1 MDDRTANRH
10 GAGMTR
16 WAGPALALV
25 TLAAFALRLAR
36 LGDLGDL
43 EFDEIVSLRY
53 AMLAPADLVSRLAG
67 ALFEHPPGYY
77 VSLGAWLAF
86 AEPGTRGDTD
96 GIVIRSLSV
105 LPGTLMVPI
114 TYGLAHHANGRNVAL
129 WSAFAVAI
137 APLPLF
143 YSREA
148 RMYAATATLA
158 LAATW
163 ILFRAA
169 DGGWTRRRVVAYA
182 LTTVVGS
189 TFHYTAPIIVGAH
202 AIGSLL
208 TVRSRPGLWKG
219 VGVAIVVGAVA
230 SAPWVA
236 IATGARATL
245 GFGNAKPI
253 PAATTADA
261 PLPLAAWPAAIATAL
276 GDMTGGPETPPWR
289 GWPVAIAVVAL
300 AGVGLPRDGA
310 HRALWLTSAAGAF
323 AVLVVALALAKPV
336 QGRYLSALAPLA
348 IIGAVAGF
356 GHLLEGARWSRSLAA
371 AGAGAIALAVVPFWV
386 TYYGDYAR
394 ADYRTLARRISA
406 LERPG
411 DAVLLTGP
419 WQAWYYDYYYDG
431 HLWHTVLPATVPPP
445 VDPATID
452 PLLSKLRDE
461 NRRLWF
467 VQAGLAQAD
476 PGHLVEAWLDANA
489 FPTLREAYPNAVL
502 TLYEM
507 HPPRETAPITPATWA
522 SDTGPALTLAS
533 GWVDDGQ
540 VHGGEGARL
549 SLTFTSRAPLATD
562 YAASIRLVGPDGN
575 RIATDLP
582 IRAATPKG
590 PGPGTASWA
599 PGTSATVTRAIRIP
613 PGTPVGRYEVR
624 VVTYDPATLAPLRV
638 IPTPGAGDRRPKI
651 GATPGEEAVIG
662 RVLVTLALVPY
673 PARAVLPP
681 RQPEVTF
688 WTPLDPAILG
698 AIEDPRPMIALA
710 MPPPRIDGTTA
721 TLDLAWHAPESQV
734 GPQPE
739 AFDPAWAYPVRPPNR
754 SRVRL
759 NIRDATDAP
768 VISLDEPIAGNRFD
782 LSELRPGEWQFDR
795 FPIEVSGLPNGSYR
809 ITVEVVDGLGR
820 PMRMGTDRAPGTV
833 SEVVIGR
840 FDLPVTIPLGTRLDR
855 WRQRAV
861 SRAVALAPWVA
872 TLTGIRP

>member
-1 MDDRTANRH
+1 MDDRTQTRNSVN
-10 GAGMTR
+10 MTR
-16 WAGPALALV
+16 WASVALAML

-53 AMLAPADLVSRLAG
+53 AMLAPADLVARLAG

-77 VSLGAWLAF
+77 VALGAWLALT
-86 AEPGTRGDTD
+86 EPGVRGDTD
-96 GIVIRSLSV
+96 GIVTRSLSI
-105 LPGTLMVPI
+105 LPGTLMVPV
-114 TYGLAHHANGRNVAL
+114 TYGLAHHAYGRGVAL
-129 WSAFAVAI
+129 WSAIAVAV

-158 LAATW
+158 LLATW
-163 ILFRAA
+163 VLFRAA
-169 DGGWTRRRVVAYA
+169 DGGWTRRRLVAYIA
-182 LTTVVGS
+182 ATVVGS
-189 TFHYTAPIIVGAH
+189 TFHYTAPLVIGAH
-202 AIGSLL
+202 AVGAFF
-208 TVRSRPGLWKG
+208 TVRSRPGLWQG
-219 VGVAIVVGAVA
+219 VGVAIVIGAIA
-230 SAPWVA
+230 AAPWVYV
-236 IATGARATL
+236 ATGARATL
-245 GFGNAKPI
+245 GIGGAN
-253 PAATTADA
+253 PASGATSADS
-261 PLPLAAWPAAIATAL
+261 PLPLTAWPSAIATAL

-289 GWPVAIAVVAL
+289 GWPAAIAVVAL
-300 AGVGLPRDGA
+300 AGVGVPRDGG
-310 HRALWLTSAAGAF
+310 HRALWLTTAAGTF
-323 AVLVVALALAKPV
+323 AVLVVAMALAKPV
-336 QGRYLSALAPLA
+336 QGRYLSALTPLA
-348 IIGAVAGF
+348 IISAVAGT
-356 GHLLEGARWSRSLAA
+356 GRLLEGARWSRGLAA
-371 AGAGAIALAVVPFWV
+371 AGAGTIALAVVPFWV

-431 HLWHTVLPATVPPP
+431 HLWHTVVPATVPPS

-476 PGHLVEAWLDANA
+476 PGHLVEAWLDTHA

-507 HPPRETAPITPATWA
+507 HPPQETAPITPATWA
-522 SDTGPALTLAS
+522 NDAGPALTVAS
-533 GWVDDGQ
+533 GWIDDGQ

-549 SLTFTSRAPLATD
+549 SLTFTSVAPLSAD
-562 YAASIRLVGPDGN
+562 YAASVRLVGPDGN
-575 RIATDLP
+575 RIAADLP

-590 PGPGTASWA
+590 SGPGTASWA
-599 PGTSATVTRAIRIP
+599 PGTAATVTRAIRIP

-624 VVTYDPATLAPLRV
+624 VVTYDPATLVPLRV
-638 IPTPGAGDRRPKI
+638 VPTPTQI
-651 GATPGEEAVIG
+651 GANPGEEAIVG
-662 RVLVTLALVPY
+662 RVLITLALVPY

-734 GPQPE
+734 GPQPDSH
-739 AFDPAWAYPVRPPNR
+739 DPAWAYPVRPPNR

-759 NIRDATDAP
+759 NIRDTTDAP
-768 VISLDEPIAGNRFD
+768 VITLDEPIAGNRFD

-795 FPIEVSGLPNGSYR
+795 FPVEISALPMGSYR
-809 ITVEVVDGLGR
+809 ITVEVVDGVGR
-820 PMRMGTDRAPGTV
+820 PLRMGTDRAPGTV

-840 FDLPVTIPLGTRLDR
+840 FDLPVTVPLGTRVDR

-872 TLTGIRP
+872 TLVGLRP

>member
-1 MDDRTANRH
+1 MDDRTQTHHDAN
-10 GAGMTR
+10 MTR
-16 WAGPALALV
+16 WAAVALTLV

-36 LGDLGDL
+36 LDALGDL

-53 AMLAPADLVSRLAG
+53 AMLPPADLVARLAG

-77 VSLGAWLAF
+77 VSLGAWLTL
-86 AEPGTRGDTD
+86 AEPGIRGDTD
-96 GIVIRSLSV
+96 GIVTRSLSI

-114 TYGLAHHANGRNVAL
+114 TYGLAHHAYGRTVAL
-129 WSAFAVAI
+129 TSAVAI
-137 APLPLF
+137 AVAPLPIF

-158 LAATW
+158 LLATW

-169 DGGWTRRRVVAYA
+169 DGGWTRRRLVAYVA
-182 LTTVVGS
+182 TTVIGS
-189 TFHYTAPIIVGAH
+189 SFHYTAPLTLAAH
-202 AIGSLL
+202 AVGTLV
-208 TVRSRPGLWKG
+208 TVRSRPGLWRG
-219 VGVAIVVGAVA
+219 VGIAIVVGAIA
-230 SAPWVA
+230 AAPWIYV
-236 IATGARATL
+236 ATGARATL
-245 GFGNAKPI
+245 GIGGGN
-253 PAATTADA
+253 PASGAPSADA
-261 PLPLAAWPAAIATAL
+261 PLPLVAWPGTIATAL

-289 GWPVAIAVVAL
+289 GWPAALAVVTL
-300 AGVGLPRDGA
+300 AAAGIPHNGA
-310 HRALWLTSAAGAF
+310 HRALWLTTAAGAF
-323 AVLVVALALAKPV
+323 TVLLVALALAKPV
-336 QGRYLSALAPLA
+336 QGRYLSALTPII
-348 IIGAVAGF
+348 IIGAVAGA
-356 GHLLEGARWSRSLAA
+356 GRLLDGARWSRSLVA
-371 AGAGAIALAVVPFWV
+371 AGTGAIALAVVPFWI

-445 VDPATID
+445 IDPDSID

-476 PGHLVEAWLDANA
+476 PGHLVEAWLEANA

-502 TLYEM
+502 TLYEL
-507 HPPRETAPITPATWA
+507 HPPKEQVPVSPATWVNDA
-522 SDTGPALTLAS
+522 GPLLALEA
-533 GWVDDGQ
+533 GWIDDGQ

-549 SLTFTSRAPLATD
+549 SLTFTSLAPLPGN
-562 YAASIRLVGPDGN
+562 YAASVRLVGPDGN
-575 RIATDLP
+575 RIAADVP
-582 IRAATPKG
+582 IRAATTKG
-590 PGPGTASWA
+590 PGAGTASWA
-599 PGTSATVTRAIRIP
+599 TGTSATVTRAIRIP

-624 VVTYDPATLAPLRV
+624 VVVYDPASLTPLRV
-638 IPTPGAGDRRPKI
+638 APSPAQI
-651 GATPGEEAVIG
+651 GANPGEEAIIG

-673 PARAVLPP
+673 PARAVLAP

-710 MPPPRIDGTTA
+710 MPQPTVDGTTA
-721 TLDLAWHAPESQV
+721 TLNLAWHAPESQI

-739 AFDPAWAYPVRPPNR
+739 TFDPAWAYPVRPPNR

-768 VISLDEPIAGNRFD
+768 VVTLDEPIAGNRFD

-795 FPIEVSGLPNGSYR
+795 FPVEIGGLPNGTYR

-833 SEVVIGR
+833 SEVVMGR
-840 FDLPVTIPLGTRLDR
+840 IDLPVTVPLGTRLDR